1 MWSPLN
7 SAAIPLLDSTVR
19 VLSYS
24 QAFELLGT
32 LHSLEELEVEGI
44 DTRSPILHE
53 AIETTNRRLDS
64 SSSELTRIAL
74 EAEWHVVYRTDA
86 SASRSDGF
94 MWREE
99 VSNFRKLERSVN
111 IPARTGLVWS
121 GDHQGWT
128 RFSRAVM
135 WSLRLTAIRPL
146 SFLPAWL
153 RSTPYFPSLP
163 ARVF

>member
-44 DTRSPILHE
+44 DTRSPILDE

-111 IPARTGLVWS
+111 IPARTGLVW
-121 GDHQGWT
+121 
-128 RFSRAVM
+128 
-135 WSLRLTAIRPL
+135 RPPRVDKVFA
-146 SFLPAWL
+146 SSDVVSATHCN
-153 RSTPYFPSLP
+153 TPVIFPSCLAP
-163 ARVF
+163 FYAIFPQSSGESLLN